1 MKDRQGA
8 RVLVVD
14 DDADLIESYRGLLE
28 SSGYTVS
35 TAQTGEAALGLAH
48 VDRPDVVLTDVSM
61 PSMDGFELI
70 HRLKDELGAEAP
82 PVIVVSAFE
91 ITEWEAMAQG
101 AELFLEKPA
110 SPEALI
116 HAIEVLRRGE
126 RPDPET
132 LASER
137 TNVMHERLRSRKGS
151 ELRLRDVDRGE
162 VARETKPWLEW
173 LRRYFDCAS
182 AGVFLLDG
190 GAVLPVVVEGR
201 EMTARP
207 EPRLLHATLAAGV
220 ETGTSLVI
228 ADMATH
234 PAFRRALGA
243 RTDIASFAG
252 VPLVT
257 TDGIRVGALCIAD
270 AQPGRFDADSLS
282 LLEYLGRRGV
292 SVLLEKRLGS
302 GQTAPPGQA
311 PLLARRTFETLLAGE
326 LRVARRTEMAL
337 EVAVMT
343 LAKGVTQSAC
353 AEDLWH
359 SAARPHMA
367 VGSMGPGQVGIFV
380 RGPAEKARE
389 HVAFCLETARA
400 HKLLDAAGVAAV
412 VSTAELSTGA
422 VVELAENALSAAH
435 ATTFGSRLERIVVR
449 SDPSRPMA

>member
-1 MKDRQGA
+1 MSEKHGA

-14 DDADLIESYRGLLE
+14 DDVDLIESYRGVLE
-28 SSGYTVS
+28 SAGFAVS
-35 TAQTGEAALGLAH
+35 TAMTGEDALAAAL
-48 VDRPDVVLTDVSM
+48 VERPDVVMTDVSM
-61 PSMDGFELI
+61 PTMDGFELI
-70 HRLKDELGAEAP
+70 QRLKEELGAEAP
-82 PVIVVSAFE
+82 PVVVVSAFE

-101 AELFLEKPA
+101 AELFLEKPCSA
-110 SPEALI
+110 AALI
-116 HAIEVLRRGE
+116 HAIEVLSRGD

-132 LASER
+132 LAMER
-137 TNVMHERLRSRKGS
+137 TNVLHERLRSRHGS

-173 LRRYFDCAS
+173 LRRYFDCGS
-182 AGVFLLDG
+182 AGVFLLDA
-190 GAVLPVVVEGR
+190 GAVIPVVVEGQQ
-201 EMTARP
+201 MTARP

-234 PAFRRALGA
+234 SAFRRALGP

-257 TDGIRVGALCIAD
+257 SDGIRVGALCIAD

-282 LLEYLGRRGV
+282 LLEFLGRQGV
-292 SVLLEKRLGS
+292 TALLEKRPRPTRTPAQS
-302 GQTAPPGQA
+302 

-326 LRVARRTEMAL
+326 LRMARRLEQAL

-343 LAKGVTQSAC
+343 LASGITQGVC
-353 AEDLWH
+353 AEQLWRA
-359 SAARPHMA
+359 AARPRMA
-367 VGSMGPGQVGIFV
+367 IGSMGPGQVGIFV
-380 RGPAEKARE
+380 RGPAEDARE
-389 HVAFCLETARA
+389 HVAFCLETARGLG
-400 HKLLDAAGVAAV
+400 LLDAAGVAAV
-412 VSTAELSTGA
+412 VATAELSTGA

-449 SDPSRPMA
+449 SDSQRPTA